1 MADRGNGLAF
11 IVIDDFVR
19 LQQQGRVLGRRLD
32 SADVNLR
39 RLCEVDAIAERVLAQ
54 QIGITEGLAELRA
67 LRTGLSVKGVG
78 LQVLSFGIAGATVAA
93 LLKGSSADVLA
104 AGSIGL
110 LIGLL
115 ALVAERRPNFAPSFE
130 AVAAF
135 LAMFFA
141 SPRRS
146 IPSS

>member
-1 MADRGNGLAF
+1 MPLP
-11 IVIDDFVR
+11 
-19 LQQQGRVLGRRLD
+19 
-32 SADVNLR
+32 SA
-39 RLCEVDAIAERVLAQ
+39 VLAQ

-115 ALVAERRPNFAPSFE
+115 ALVAERRSNFAPSFE

-135 LAMFFA
+135 LAMF
-141 SPRRS
+141 SRR
-146 IPSS
+146 